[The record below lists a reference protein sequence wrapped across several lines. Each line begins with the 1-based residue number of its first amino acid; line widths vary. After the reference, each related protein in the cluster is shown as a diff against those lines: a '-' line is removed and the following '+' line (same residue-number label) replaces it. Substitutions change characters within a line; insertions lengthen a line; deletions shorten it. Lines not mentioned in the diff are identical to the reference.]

1 MSMEPLEEGEIAL
14 PTIPEMARQVVV
26 PSISGLSDVSQSLSF
41 YSTNAYSQEN
51 QKAQEGEAV
60 PGETL
65 SRELF
70 RVQVTQEL
78 HVVGLPHPTKNGE
91 VCIHF

>member
-1 MSMEPLEEGEIAL
+1 VSREEGEIVS
-14 PTIPEMARQVVV
+14 PIIPEMAQQVVV
-26 PSISGLSDVSQSLSF
+26 PSISGHSHISLSQF
-41 YSTNAYSQEN
+41 YSTNAFSQEN
-51 QKAQEGEAV
+51 QKGEEGEAV